1 MHCVFCGIYS
11 EMWISCGY
19 CKTHLDCYCICLN
32 GVVVSSR
39 RTLLLSNTTAVGYPY
54 TGGSL
59 ISEMAGFT
67 IENFQ
72 LNWNQY
78 PIPLNTFYIYPTSR
92 KVRKRT
98 LQSGNFQYSSNY
110 LLGWPVTQSL
120 ELWIFLYCNVGN
132 RQIICWFTRLKL
144 GFITEY
150 LYLLSCYMYRR

>member
-1 MHCVFCGIYS
+1 MNCVFCGIYS

-72 LNWNQY
+72 LNWNRY
-78 PIPLNTFYIYPTSR
+78 PIPLNTFYIGISYFPESEKEDFTVGKFSIFFELPTRMARNPITRVMNIHIYIAMLEIDKSS
-92 KVRKRT
+92 VD
-98 LQSGNFQYSSNY
+98 LQGLN
-110 LLGWPVTQSL
+110 LDL
-120 ELWIFLYCNVGN
+120 
-132 RQIICWFTRLKL
+132 
-144 GFITEY
+144 
-150 LYLLSCYMYRR
+150 